1 MYKMKNKSVF
11 ILFFIIFFVIVYFLS
26 TNNSDFIER
35 SNVEVCGN
43 IPADLI
49 MPDINNNP
57 NYIFEN
63 DTNYEPVKLWDEAG
77 NTVFVNSLIECLHY
91 TEGGWNYFP
100 KEFIENVDFS
110 DLDQKYKNFIYMFMI
125 AVFTI
130 FLNLIYYKK
139 SLNKYFI
146 FFLSTNFLNIF
157 MYFYQ
162 LNFTNST
169 LGPKIIFTAI
179 FINFSIFVLKKEINL
194 KNIYLFYLVLSLL
207 SITFFSFSNNE
218 NQIYFQSYDNFG
230 DTINLISSYEY
241 FYSSD
246 DLQLYKNFDYEKSV
260 TNNIYFNEVKN
271 NYCESNF
278 GLNYENKENVNPICI
293 GKNYLNTP
301 RSYSLPPL
309 YLLITTFFGLL
320 FSIVKDQLILISIL
334 IIASVSSL
342 FWITQKQNTYKNKK
356 IIFLFQLLSFPFLF
370 AIQRGNFISVINYF
384 LVFIFLFKVLNLQI
398 NKTSIIALS
407 LAINLRPN
415 QALLLLAFF
424 IIKDNKKAILLMIKT
439 FLTSI
444 IVFFASLLINET
456 FHKDYSLDSFVNNFL
471 LYSNEVL
478 NQDLKVFGYGD
489 GFSSSLY
496 GLLKIFNDDFLN
508 LSYNLNFL
516 NYANIASVYNLNNVA
531 IFIVIIGITLTT
543 VRFFKGNESK
553 ELFLIKIIIC
563 SLIVSPKIGDYHL
576 LILLTPFLV
585 FEKQKIK
592 EHLNFLILI
601 AIVLMPKPHSFEF
614 PIYGISL
621 SLVANSI
628 MLLIILFNSKK
639 INNKQ
644 RT

>member
-1 MYKMKNKSVF
+1 MKKLKNKS
-11 ILFFIIFFVIVYFLS
+11 IWIIFFIFSIVILNS
-26 TNNSDFIER
+26 QPIINSDYVER
-35 SNVEVCGN
+35 KNVEICGN
-43 IPADLI
+43 IPDDLV

-63 DTNYEPVKLWDEAG
+63 DTNYEPVKLWDEIG

-100 KEFIENVDFS
+100 KKYDENVEFS
-110 DLDQKYKNFIYMFMI
+110 ELDQKYKNFVYMFMI

-130 FLNLIYYKK
+130 LLNLIYYKK

-146 FFLSTNFLNIF
+146 FFLSTNVLNIL

-169 LGPKIIFTAI
+169 LSAKVTFTAI
-179 FINFSIFVLKKEINL
+179 FINFSIFILKKEINL
-194 KNIYLFYLVLSLL
+194 KNIYLFYLALSLS
-207 SITFFSFSNNE
+207 SIIFFSFSNNE
-218 NQIYFQSYDNFG
+218 NQIFFQGYDNFG

-246 DLQLYKNFDYEKSV
+246 ELQLYKNFDYEKSV
-260 TNNIYFNEVKN
+260 INNIYLNEVKN
-271 NYCESNF
+271 NYCENNF
-278 GLNYENKENVNPICI
+278 GLNYENKENINPICI
-293 GKNYLNTP
+293 GKNYLDTP
-301 RSYSLPPL
+301 RNYSLPPL
-309 YLLITTFFGLL
+309 YLLITTFFGLI
-320 FSIVKDQLILISIL
+320 FSIVKDQLFLISIL
-334 IIASVSSL
+334 IIASVASL
-342 FWITQKQNTYKNKK
+342 FLITQKQNTYKNKK
-356 IIFLFQLLSFPFLF
+356 LIFLFQLLSFPFLF
-370 AIQRGNFISVINYF
+370 AIQRGNFISVLNYF
-384 LVFIFLFKVLNLQI
+384 LVFVFLFKVFNLQI
-398 NKTSIIALS
+398 NNTSIIALS

-415 QALLLLAFF
+415 QALLLLVFF
-424 IIKDNKKAILLMIKT
+424 IIKDNKKAILLMVKT
-439 FLTSI
+439 FLISTF
-444 IVFFASLLINET
+444 VFFASLFINEI
-456 FHKDYSLDSFVNNFL
+456 FHKDYSLDAFLKNLL

-516 NYANIASVYNLNNVA
+516 NYANILTVYNLNNAV
-531 IFIVIIGITLTT
+531 ILIVIIGITITT
-543 VRFFKGNESK
+543 FRFFKGNESK
-553 ELFLIKIIIC
+553 ELFLIKIIIS

-576 LILLTPFLV
+576 LILLIPFLV

-621 SLVANSI
+621 SLIVNSVI
-628 MLLIILFNSKK
+628 LLVILFSTQKK
-639 INNKQ
+639 INK
-644 RT
+644 